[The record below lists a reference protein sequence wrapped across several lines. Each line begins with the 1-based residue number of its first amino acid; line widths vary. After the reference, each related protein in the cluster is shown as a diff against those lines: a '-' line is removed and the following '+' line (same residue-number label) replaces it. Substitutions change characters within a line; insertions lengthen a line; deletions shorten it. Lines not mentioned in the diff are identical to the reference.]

1 MSGTNR
7 PPRDA
12 WPKDYLTPPAQ
23 LLGKKLF
30 LSTITAESR
39 TDAGQNKTC
48 LFCGLTY
55 YYRPSNCEVH
65 LDVSLTKETMGKAR
79 AVQECNPYGE
89 HQDRFQ
95 EILKE
100 VTGRRKA
107 TTAEAAASLKRG
119 LEQMGGEA
127 FPVDVDLL
135 PDSRGGARGGRIS
148 GRKPGG
154 GKAPAS
160 SPFKPPVTLQE
171 MNNQWTRAL
180 VSAGLPLRFFDN
192 KEVRKAVLMTA
203 QCGPNCISTSPGGKK
218 TTSLPHRTYVTTR
231 LIPAL
236 DKTLDDKNMAKM
248 AKMLEDLGGM
258 ILSDGW
264 QSTSH
269 HPIVNVILGARSF
282 FSLRA
287 AVDTMGEDK
296 TMDFIADLIVQ
307 HIREIGPEKIVAVCM
322 DGACKGAF
330 DKIRA
335 VFPWIQC
342 FVCPGHGKP

>member
-12 WPKDYLTPPAQ
+12 WPKDYLTQPAQ

-231 LIPAL
+231 LIPTL